1 MRHISTFLAT
11 FFCALASATMPGQAV
26 VGGQA
31 SRSPDGPR
39 PHTVRVEIGNGMMCT
54 GAVIERDLV
63 LTAAHC
69 LIRPGRVFIVSLSPS
84 LNPRRHTVSA
94 IAVHPSF
101 IPNLPPRF
109 QPGIDLA
116 LIRLARPLEY
126 DMVPARITG
135 GSWAGEKL
143 TVAGFGVGR
152 EGASATARILRT
164 AELIG
169 NGDAGAP
176 NGVVSAL
183 DETTQGTSIGAGACR
198 GDSGG
203 PVLRGGRNSA
213 ELVGITSWAGG
224 PVNQKKRTVCG
235 GLTTFT
241 QVSDHASWIAAT
253 SARLRQPAPGPEQG
267 AARYTSGPN
276 Q

>member
-1 MRHISTFLAT
+1 MRRRLSGFAAMACAFAAAISPGNAVIG
-11 FFCALASATMPGQAV
+11 GQAV
-26 VGGQA
+26 RGA
-31 SRSPDGPR
+31 DGPR
-39 PHTVRVEIGNGMMCT
+39 PHTVRVEIGNGLMCT
-54 GAVIERDLV
+54 GAVIEHDLV

-69 LIRPGRVFIVSLSPS
+69 LIRPGRVFVVSLSPS
-84 LNPRRHTVSA
+84 LSPRRHTVSA
-94 IAVHPSF
+94 MAVHPSF

-109 QPGIDLA
+109 QPGTDLA
-116 LIRLARPLEY
+116 LIRLARPLEN
-126 DMVPARITG
+126 DMVPARISG
-135 GSWAGEKL
+135 GTWAGEKL

-224 PVNQKKRTVCG
+224 PVNQKKRTVFG

-253 SARLRQPAPGPEQG
+253 SARLRQPAPGLEQG

>member
-1 MRHISTFLAT
+1 MACAFTAAISPVNAVIG
-11 FFCALASATMPGQAV
+11 GQAV
-26 VGGQA
+26 RGA
-31 SRSPDGPR
+31 DGPR
-39 PHTVRVEIGNGMMCT
+39 AHTVRVEIGNGMMCT

-69 LIRPGRVFIVSLSPS
+69 LIKPGRVFVVSLSPS
-84 LNPRRHTVSA
+84 LSPRRHSVSA
-94 IAVHPSF
+94 VAVHPSF

-109 QPGIDLA
+109 QPGTDLA
-116 LIRLARPLEY
+116 LVKLAKPLDA
-126 DMVPARITG
+126 DMVPARIAG
-135 GSWAGEKL
+135 GAWAGEKL

-152 EGASATARILRT
+152 EGATATARILRSAT
-164 AELIG
+164 LIG

-176 NGVVSAL
+176 NGVVSAV
-183 DETTQGTSIGAGACR
+183 DEITLGTSIGAGACR

-203 PVLRGGRNSA
+203 PVLRGSA
-213 ELVGITSWAGG
+213 SSVDLVGITSWAGG

-253 SARLRQPAPGPEQG
+253 STRLGRSTPEPEQG
-267 AARYTSGPN
+267 LARYTSGQN